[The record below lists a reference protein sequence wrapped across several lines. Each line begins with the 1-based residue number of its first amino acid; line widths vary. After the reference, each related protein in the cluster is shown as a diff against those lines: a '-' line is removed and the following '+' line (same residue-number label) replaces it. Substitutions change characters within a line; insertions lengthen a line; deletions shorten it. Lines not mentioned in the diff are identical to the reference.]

1 MYKGRCLFCLGGEC
15 KHMLLDRWETWKWR
29 KKFLNNKTDTVPIT
43 NIEARSCKYCC
54 SGKAIAITYSECVF
68 VSLGI
73 SMQYGCTILSSVA
86 CPALTYFST
95 LSHKQHDF
103 WGKKILTKIS
113 FGFLYNFLPE
123 TFLILRRLERDM
135 IISLREMTKKM
146 QLCRTVIPLFLDCS
160 TCFERYYRSS
170 SGASKL

>member
-103 WGKKILTKIS
+103 RKQVTEYSMCVMIFSTNIS
-113 FGFLYNFLPE
+113 E

-146 QLCRTVIPLFLDCS
+146 QLCRTI
-160 TCFERYYRSS
+160 YYSIVPWLLNMFRAMLSLIIRSF
-170 SGASKL
+170 